1 MAFFPKLRQWILES
15 PTRLRLTMRIANAVN
30 AAGVRLMVLARDI
43 VAWINSNFTD
53 ARSDRRIR
61 DLPKLHEEIRRI
73 LVRQK
78 SDYKHYAY
86 FYGYPYQS
94 FATLGIFGERATEE
108 RFDIY
113 GLGEILGPDD
123 SVLDIGCNCGFVAL
137 YAAYRTGCRA
147 TGIDINP
154 FMVEIG
160 QRCAE
165 YLNLADRVSLV
176 AARFQEYASAE
187 RFSVVF
193 SFATH
198 WTDDG
203 NYRVSL
209 PEHLRRIHAFL
220 KPGGVLVFESHTVD
234 VGNPE
239 FYATLETVRDL
250 YEWDG
255 KVLTDNGYREVY
267 RMRAR
272 PAGVGGR

>member
-1 MAFFPKLRQWILES
+1 MAAFPKLRQWILES
-15 PTRLRLTMRIANAVN
+15 SSRLRLTMRIANAIN
-30 AAGVRLMVLARDI
+30 GLGMRCMVLARDI

-61 DLPKLHEEIRRI
+61 DLPKLHAEIQAI
-73 LVRQK
+73 LQRQK
-78 SDYKHYAY
+78 KDYQHYAY

-123 SVLDIGCNCGFVAL
+123 TVLDIGCNCGFVAL

-147 TGIDINP
+147 VGIDINP
-154 FMVEIG
+154 FMIEIG
-160 QRCAE
+160 QRCAK
-165 YLNLADRVSLV
+165 YLELDTRVELV

-187 RFSVVF
+187 KFSAVF

-209 PEHLRRIHAFL
+209 PEHLRRIHTFL
-220 KPGGVLVFESHTVD
+220 KPGGVLVFETHTVD

-239 FYATLETVRDL
+239 FYATLESVRDL

-255 KVLTDNGYREVY
+255 KGTTDNGYREVY
-267 RMRAR
+267 RMRAKEAR
-272 PAGVGGR
+272 